1 MVSATR
7 DVNDSEFASPAKSDT
22 TVFIRLLKEGLPYWK
37 IALLAVAAMIITAG
51 LEPLLPALMA
61 PLIDDSMIKKDPEAL
76 LYIPILI
83 VLVYVIRGLFE
94 FVAVVA
100 SQYVAHKTIA
110 DIRAEVFASQL
121 DLPMEE
127 HHREEGGML
136 ISRIT
141 YDCAQIREALS
152 SAWMVIIKD
161 SLVILGLLVFLIYTS
176 WEMSITLLIATPAVF
191 YIVKQANRRMRISNR
206 SLQDWNGRLT
216 GLIEESLAAVRDIKV
231 FEGHSSRQNNFE
243 RINSHLFRE
252 QMRVTKVQALATP
265 LIQTLTAI
273 VIGIVI
279 FIGTHLSVAGE
290 LSPGEFVA
298 YITAMGMIFSP
309 IRRLTGI
316 TAVIQRGLAAAE
328 SIYSVLDQPLDMQKS
343 QVVEYKRLD
352 RASIKFEQVTF
363 QYPGADHAAL
373 SSVSFEIDHGESI
386 ALVGP
391 SGSGKT
397 STLALIAGFV
407 TPDHGTILFN
417 EENVLSWPLGQ
428 RRRQL
433 AYVSQQI
440 NLFDTTVAENI
451 RFGKPDATEEE
462 VHEAARQAHAL
473 KFIEAL
479 PEGFETQIG
488 PFGSRLSGGERQRLA
503 IARAFIKNAP
513 ILLLDEPTSALDH
526 QSREHVLR
534 GLENL
539 KANRTT
545 LIISHQPETLL
556 SIDRTLYLIDG
567 HLTTD
572 SSVLARAAEEAS
584 SSRS

>member
-572 SSVLARAAEEAS
+572 SSVLARAAAEAS